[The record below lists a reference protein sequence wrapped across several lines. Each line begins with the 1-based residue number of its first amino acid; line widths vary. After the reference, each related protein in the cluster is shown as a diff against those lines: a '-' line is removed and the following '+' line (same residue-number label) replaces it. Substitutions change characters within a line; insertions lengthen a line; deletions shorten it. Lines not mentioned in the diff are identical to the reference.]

1 MTKFNIIEDQLKN
14 QFAKKY
20 LAYALSTITQRALP
34 DVRDGLKPVHRR
46 LIYAMYLLNLSPSS
60 SFKKSARVV
69 GDVIGKFHPHGDQS
83 VYDALV
89 RLAQDFSTNYPLIN
103 GQGNF
108 GNIDGDNAAAM
119 RYTETKLTDVAEFL
133 LNDIDHDTVE
143 FRKTYDGELDEPI
156 VLPSAFPNLL
166 ANGSSGIAVGMATNI
181 PPHNLEEVCQALKF
195 LNSNKNA
202 SIKDLL
208 KIIQGPDFPTGGIL
222 NLDKNEILKAY
233 TYGKGVFELRSNYK
247 VEDLGKGQYQI
258 AITKIPYQVNK
269 SKLIEKIAD
278 LIVNKKNKLLD
289 NVIDESD
296 ENIRIVLRPK
306 NRNVDPVILMNSLY
320 QQTDLE
326 TKFFLNLNVLNEKLE
341 PKVMSLKDVLN
352 SFLKHRYIILEKKT
366 KFLLNKINLRLEI
379 LKGFLIVYQ
388 NLNNIIKIIR
398 NSNNPKTDLVK
409 KYKFTE
415 NQVQAI
421 LDMKLRNLRKIEQK
435 EIENENKNLQNQK
448 KYLTKLLSS
457 RPLKQKEI
465 NKEIDLVIHKFGNLS
480 NYGSRKTSIE
490 KFNKVSSE
498 QINEELKST
507 DPISIVLLKNGLL
520 KSRSGYSN
528 FKSFADFQENEFL
541 VVDGKKSEK
550 FIFLSNFG
558 KAYTLNGEDLIFGS
572 QKGRPFSAYFSLN
585 DNEEIVDCFLY
596 KDNKKIFIVSK
607 NGFGLVI
614 PSTSFLSNK
623 KSGKKI
629 FNVKKNDNLAMLCC
643 LEKKYKF
650 IYLMIK
656 SDKNLKSLVLN
667 TREIPEQEKGSGVML
682 FKAKNYSL
690 FAASVLNDKLDMLD
704 SFANKI
710 KLKTNMK
717 SFITSR
723 AKPGKLFKEKI
734 IFNGL
739 DRGFES
745 NIYNLIEW
753 KKD

>member
-14 QFAKKY
+14 QFSKKY

-133 LNDIDHDTVE
+133 LSDIDNDTVE
-143 FRKTYDGELDEPI
+143 FRKTYDGELEEPI

-181 PPHNLEEVCQALKF
+181 PPHNLEEVCQPLKF
-195 LNSNKNA
+195 LNNNKNA
-202 SIKDLL
+202 SLKDLL

-233 TYGKGVFELRSNYK
+233 THGKGVFELRSNYK

-306 NRNVDPVILMNSLY
+306 HRNVDSVILMNSLS

-326 TKFFLNLNVLNEKLE
+326 TKFF
-341 PKVMSLKDVLN
+341 
-352 SFLKHRYIILEKKT
+352 
-366 KFLLNKINLRLEI
+366 LNKINLRLEI

-490 KFNKVSSE
+490 KFNKISSE

-520 KSRSGYSN
+520 KSRSGYNN

-623 KSGKKI
+623 KSGKKKL
-629 FNVKKNDNLAMLCC
+629 NDKKNDNLGMLCC

-656 SDKNLKSLVLN
+656 SDKNLKSLVLDVK
-667 TREIPEQEKGSGVML
+667 EVPEQEKGSGVML